1 MAIADSNLPRW
12 MQGNWASQA
21 PLRGAQPAV
30 CDPKRPTTRNAQQF
44 PAAKA
49 SQSDDRSLLE
59 LARALP
65 QDAVSPPSRPATRPT
80 TRIVYRREPPPKA
93 QRGPVS
99 WLSAMILAFIATIVF
114 ATQGL
119 ATAER
124 GLTVR
129 LPAAEPMPEAATLP
143 GEGTATGGE
152 TPDLLTPSEALR
164 LSPEEAE
171 AVRTALRAELP
182 ATGYHGP
189 RPSGWAVRGATSGD
203 NERAL
208 MCLTQAVYY
217 EAANETEAGQR
228 AVAQVVLN
236 RVRHPDYPS
245 SVCGVVYQG
254 SERAT
259 GCQFT
264 FTCDGALARSPMQS
278 KWSRARR
285 IAREALGGR
294 AFGDVGFATHY
305 HTFEVWPYWG
315 RTLTMTNMIGRHI
328 FHRLRGRGGSPGY
341 FTERYSGRESGP
353 RPWRPRPAQDAA
365 DNALAEVVAAASRAA
380 EVQTAQEPNNLPPAP
395 VARNESSRAAVPQR
409 VREANNLPDS
419 RIREDALPDSQIRP
433 EFRDSGRR
441 IGG

>member
-1 MAIADSNLPRW
+1 MPASAAD
-12 MQGNWASQA
+12 A
-21 PLRGAQPAV
+21 
-30 CDPKRPTTRNAQQF
+30 
-44 PAAKA
+44 
-49 SQSDDRSLLE
+49 
-59 LARALP
+59 
-65 QDAVSPPSRPATRPT
+65 
-80 TRIVYRREPPPKA
+80 
-93 QRGPVS
+93 
-99 WLSAMILAFIATIVF
+99 
-114 ATQGL
+114 
-119 ATAER
+119 
-124 GLTVR
+124 
-129 LPAAEPMPEAATLP
+129 P
-143 GEGTATGGE
+143 GEGVSANGGAS
-152 TPDLLTPSEALR
+152 DLLTPSEALR
-164 LSPEEAE
+164 LSPVEAE
-171 AVRTALRAELP
+171 AVRAALRAELP
-182 ATGYHGP
+182 ATGYDGP
-189 RPSGWAVRGATSGD
+189 RPGWGAFRGATTSD

-217 EAANETEAGQR
+217 EAANESESGQR

-294 AFGDVGFATHY
+294 AFGEVGYATHY

-328 FHRLRGRGGSPGY
+328 FHRLRGRGGSPAY

-353 RPWRPRPAQDAA
+353 RPWRPRPAQDTA

-380 EVQTAQEPNNLPPAP
+380 EVQAAQEPNNLSPAP
-395 VARNESSRAAVPQR
+395 VARNEASRTTTTPR
-409 VREANNLPDS
+409 VREPNNLPDS
-419 RIREDALPDSQIRP
+419 GVREDALPDSQIRP
-433 EFRDSGRR
+433 EFRESGRW